1 MQREVKGLGKR
12 QDNRSLNQRQKGILM
27 RSITIIYVIII
38 IILVFLVAYF
48 EDPADYVWSNVTIEK
63 VSDGRYKSN

>member
-1 MQREVKGLGKR
+1 
-12 QDNRSLNQRQKGILM
+12 M